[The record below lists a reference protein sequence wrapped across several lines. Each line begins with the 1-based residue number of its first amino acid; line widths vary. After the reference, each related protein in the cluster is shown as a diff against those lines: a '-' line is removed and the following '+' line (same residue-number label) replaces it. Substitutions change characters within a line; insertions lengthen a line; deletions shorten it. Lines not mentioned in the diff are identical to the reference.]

1 MEDVGI
7 TSTPISRFV
16 NFKQFYFDM
25 LPHLKELEKQNLV
38 TSLLAART
46 IKKVRP
52 PEPTMARSHSYSL
65 YSRGCLQIIKKCTL
79 KSVELPDIVSYFTDT
94 SKAAITQK
102 FIHKTQF
109 IIGSDLFLL
118 QRLMFLPILRTT
130 RHDTHMARNS
140 THAHRT
146 RSAQYDGH
154 CGARHAAAVQLY
166 RRNEL
171 PLGAQ
176 QGGTRRLVH
185 RLHLIYF
192 L

>member
-1 MEDVGI
+1 
-7 TSTPISRFV
+7 
-16 NFKQFYFDM
+16 
-25 LPHLKELEKQNLV
+25 
-38 TSLLAART
+38 
-46 IKKVRP
+46 
-52 PEPTMARSHSYSL
+52 
-65 YSRGCLQIIKKCTL
+65 LQIIKKCTL

-118 QRLMFLPILRTT
+118 QRLLFLPILRTT
-130 RHDTHMARNS
+130 RPTTRQTTRHAW
-140 THAHRT
+140 HAHGT

-154 CGARHAAAVQLY
+154 RGARHAAAVQLY
-166 RRNEL
+166 RRDEL

-176 QGGTRRLVH
+176 QGGTRRLMH

-192 L
+192 LCH